1 MGSENNRL
9 VYGQRTNGGICMPGV
24 GNGGK
29 EPPSTGRAYISFRPR
44 GAQYC
49 SEEFRTL
56 LNRFCP
62 TDRQSMSRKGNCRDN
77 ACAESFFKT
86 LKAELDI
93 LDGNHNL
100 KEVKI
105 GVFEYIEVYY
115 NRRRRYSAL
124 GYAIPIALTPY
135 NAA

>member
-1 MGSENNRL
+1 
-9 VYGQRTNGGICMPGV
+9 
-24 GNGGK
+24 
-29 EPPSTGRAYISFRPR
+29 
-44 GAQYC
+44 
-49 SEEFRTL
+49 
-56 LNRFCP
+56 
-62 TDRQSMSRKGNCRDN
+62 MSRKGNCRDN
-77 ACAESFFKT
+77 ACAEGFFKT

-115 NRRRRYSAL
+115 NRCRRHSAF
-124 GYAIPIALTPY
+124 GYAVPLALTPN